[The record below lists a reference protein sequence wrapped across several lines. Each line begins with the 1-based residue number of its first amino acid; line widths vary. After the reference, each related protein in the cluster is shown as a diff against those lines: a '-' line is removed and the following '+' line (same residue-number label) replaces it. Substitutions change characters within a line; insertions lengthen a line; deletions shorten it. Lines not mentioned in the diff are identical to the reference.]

1 MKLLHREDV
10 IEAGYDLPNTGL
22 CANIA
27 EAELEEL
34 KFGGEWVLSEN
45 EVVVNDGHEQRYLYM
60 LVSGEVAITKKND
73 QGNSQQIATCPQ
85 ERLFGEMAFLS
96 GGWLPLTFNPW
107 ENAFFGESITS
118 GCSSSSAA
126 MEPQADSFA

>member
-1 MKLLHREDV
+1 MKPVTTCR
-10 IEAGYDLPNTGL
+10 IPGFG
-22 CANIA
+22 ANIA

-85 ERLFGEMAFLS
+85 ERLLARWLFSAE
-96 GGWLPLTFNPW
+96 GWLPLAFNPL
-107 ENAFFGESITS
+107 ENPFFGESITS
-118 GCSSSSAA
+118 GCWSSSAA
-126 MEPQADSFA
+126 MEPQADSFV

>member
-22 CANIA
+22 CASIA

-45 EVVVNDGHEQRYLYM
+45 EVLVVDGHEQRYLYM
-60 LVSGEVAITKKND
+60 LVAGEVAITKKNKMP
-73 QGNSQQIATCPQ
+73 NCHIV
-85 ERLFGEMAFLS
+85 
-96 GGWLPLTFNPW
+96 
-107 ENAFFGESITS
+107 
-118 GCSSSSAA
+118 
-126 MEPQADSFA
+126 